1 MTKTSLKHFVEK
13 SMFSIAMFDQKMCY
27 IAASQSWLKTYQI
40 ETDIIGKLHY
50 DVFPNHPKHW
60 IEAHRAGLSGETV
73 IKIEE
78 ETDYP
83 SGVREWVRWH
93 VLPWYLSENNVG
105 GILLTTEDITE
116 RKQREKELNILLGR
130 FELIQQAA
138 KIGMWDWNISEQ
150 QIVLNA
156 EYYEIL
162 GRNNRESIGYDDFL
176 SLIHPEDVFR
186 VTDAM
191 HGALNGGGKYSAE
204 FRIYRENDRR
214 LRWVK
219 DQGNIEFG
227 DNGMPVRAYVAIIDL
242 TEQKRLTDEY
252 LKSAGEDYQK
262 FMSTMME
269 GVWAIDRNAITTY
282 VNASMIEILGYSEEE
297 MLGNSLYSCMD
308 DKWRKIAINKFS
320 ERSDGKSERH
330 EFMFR
335 HKDGSEIW
343 CLVGANPIIEN
354 GEFIGAVAVL
364 TDFTDRKKLEQKK
377 LQKIQ
382 ELENKIIDLEAKL
395 SRSSY

>member
-1 MTKTSLKHFVEK
+1 
-13 SMFSIAMFDQKMCY
+13 
-27 IAASQSWLKTYQI
+27 
-40 ETDIIGKLHY
+40 
-50 DVFPNHPKHW
+50 
-60 IEAHRAGLSGETV
+60 
-73 IKIEE
+73 
-78 ETDYP
+78 
-83 SGVREWVRWH
+83 
-93 VLPWYLSENNVG
+93 
-105 GILLTTEDITE
+105 
-116 RKQREKELNILLGR
+116 
-130 FELIQQAA
+130 
-138 KIGMWDWNISEQ
+138 
-150 QIVLNA
+150 
-156 EYYEIL
+156 
-162 GRNNRESIGYDDFL
+162 
-176 SLIHPEDVFR
+176 
-186 VTDAM
+186 
-191 HGALNGGGKYSAE
+191 
-204 FRIYRENDRR
+204 
-214 LRWVK
+214 
-219 DQGNIEFG
+219 
-227 DNGMPVRAYVAIIDL
+227 
-242 TEQKRLTDEY
+242 
-252 LKSAGEDYQK
+252 
-262 FMSTMME
+262 ME

-395 SRSSY
+395 SRSTY